1 MRGVDDASLPLFHVI
16 ATLRISPDD
25 DDDDDNDDGV
35 FTSTTLGCAG
45 SKYPTKFIASLLA
58 KTSARL

>member
-16 ATLRISPDD
+16 ATLRTRSDD
-25 DDDDDNDDGV
+25 DDDDDDDGGV

-45 SKYPTKFIASLLA
+45 SKYPSKFIDSLLA